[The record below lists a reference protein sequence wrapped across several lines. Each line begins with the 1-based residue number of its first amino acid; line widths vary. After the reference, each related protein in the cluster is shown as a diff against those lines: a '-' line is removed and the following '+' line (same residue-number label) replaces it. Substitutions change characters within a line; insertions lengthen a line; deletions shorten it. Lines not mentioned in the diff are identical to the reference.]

1 MGSTS
6 RKSRP
11 GVGAG
16 DDQKT
21 RKAVGRVTA
30 QQQRFV
36 TEYLVDCNATQAA
49 IRAGYSAKTARAQG
63 QRLLTIVDIQNAIQA
78 GLERLQR
85 PAIASA
91 EEVMEYLTRV
101 MRDETTEEALV
112 TEAMGDGVTEARR
125 MDKRVPARERVR
137 AAELMAKRYGLFA
150 ERVVLEE
157 APVIRDD
164 IPDA

>member
-1 MGSTS
+1 M
-6 RKSRP
+6 KC
-11 GVGAG
+11 
-16 DDQKT
+16 
-21 RKAVGRVTA
+21 VTA

-91 EEVMEYLTRV
+91 EEVMQYLTRV
-101 MRDETTEEALV
+101 MRDETTEEALA
-112 TEAMGDGVTEARR
+112 TESLGDGVTVIRR

-150 ERVVLEE
+150 DRVDLNAE
-157 APVIRDD
+157 ADLHITVDYGH
-164 IPDA
+164 